1 MKIARSELVSKKR
14 GGVGVSGNDIAPW
27 QTSGFMKEWAAN
39 TEVVRRI
46 RSSMAVL
53 LIVSETDIASTIQGD
68 ALLARGGWSERETV
82 EQCRVWQHEQGGVW
96 LWWFGN
102 RFLMEDD
109 LDTRF
114 TQGTG
119 VEVSEVIFLS
129 RHFAAS
135 GRPSLTLHVIG
146 VPGETPHGE
155 QSGHGGIKGEVVL
168 PNTRFA
174 SWYRLMCESAHRHA
188 LVPEFELTI
197 ETTHHGPCLSVPTM
211 FIEIGS
217 SETHWDRRDAAEAWA
232 DVIQTGLGLDG
243 SQEIGRWELLTSEER
258 RKSKVMLGIGGGH
271 YAPRHTDVLRK
282 TDCWAGHQLANYAL
296 EMEKPVEDSWDPDTG
311 ILPSGAWN
319 HAIRVCVESTR
330 CAFPGGIVTAH
341 LDRKSFKGWQ
351 RRVIKRL
358 LKELNVP
365 VGRTRDF
372 E

>member
-1 MKIARSELVSKKR
+1 MLKTGCLFARMMV
-14 GGVGVSGNDIAPW
+14 
-27 QTSGFMKEWAAN
+27 T
-39 TEVVRRI
+39 
-46 RSSMAVL
+46 L
-53 LIVSETDIASTIQGD
+53 LIVSDLDIASTIQGD
-68 ALLARGGWSERETV
+68 ALLARGGWSERADV
-82 EQCRVWQHEQGGVW
+82 ERGGVWQHDCGTVW
-96 LWWFGN
+96 LWWFKE
-102 RFLMEDD
+102 RFLMEDN
-109 LDTRF
+109 LDIRF
-114 TQGTG
+114 THANGI
-119 VEVSEVIFLS
+119 EVDEVIFLS

-146 VPGETPHGE
+146 VPGELPHGE
-155 QSGHGGIKGEVVL
+155 RAEHGGIKGDVML
-168 PNTRFA
+168 PNPRFA
-174 SWYRLMCESAHRHA
+174 SWYRLMCEAAHRHE

-217 SETHWDRRDAAEAWA
+217 SESHWNRRDAAEAWA
-232 DVIQTGLGLDG
+232 DVIGVGLGLDG
-243 SQEIGRWELLTSEER
+243 GDGVGDWESLTPEM
-258 RKSKVMLGIGGGH
+258 RKEAKVMIGIGGGH

-296 EMEKPVEDSWDPDTG
+296 EMYKPDDDDWVPETG
-311 ILPSGAWN
+311 VVPEGAWN

-330 CAFPGGIVTAH
+330 KAFLGGNVMAH

-358 LKELNVP
+358 LNELDVD